1 MIKSPCNNICKL
13 NNENICI
20 GCKRSLD
27 EIASWS
33 KLTDVDKLKILEE
46 IKNR

>member
-13 NNENICI
+13 NNKNICI